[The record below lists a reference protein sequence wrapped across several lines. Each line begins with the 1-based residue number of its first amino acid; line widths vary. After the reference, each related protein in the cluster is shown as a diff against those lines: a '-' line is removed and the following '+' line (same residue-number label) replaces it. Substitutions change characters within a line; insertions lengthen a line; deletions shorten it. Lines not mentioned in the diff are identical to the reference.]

1 MSCLPQTPI
10 AKRYLDSGWTSFVT
24 AMDTTNA
31 LGVGEPTH
39 AEVLV
44 VPGLATTTNEPGRIV
59 QIQIEETAGAAADI
73 KKPDL
78 LVLLWTRAT
87 SAPTTPTL
95 NTVYNPSTTNY
106 IGAFKIAEADYTR
119 WSNTVWQATVKPDHV
134 YTSGSDAVAK
144 DFHAV
149 VLSNES
155 TPVTF
160 AASASLRVRIVTEP
174 AA

>member
-10 AKRYLDSGWTSFVT
+10 AKRYLDTGWVNFVT
-24 AMDTTNA
+24 PIDTTNA

-44 VPGLATTTNEPGRIV
+44 VPGVATTTNEPGRIV
-59 QIQIEETAGAAADI
+59 QIQLEETAGSSANI
-73 KKPDL
+73 KKADL

-119 WSNTVWQATVKPDHV
+119 WSDTVWQATIKPDHV
-134 YTSGSDAVAK
+134 FTSGTDATAK

-155 TPVTF
+155 SAITYS
-160 AASASLRVRIVTEP
+160 ASAAFRLRIVTEP